1 MEMLQLRYFYE
12 SAMAESFSKTAQKY
26 MVPAS
31 SVSASVRR
39 LEQELG
45 TELFVRTGNRIQ
57 LNEKGKRFFEAVS
70 GTLTQLDV
78 VANAISEQSTE
89 KQTISILARSTRET
103 LTYWITRFYRM
114 YPSVSFK
121 MNFEDIPENYEKYD
135 VIISS
140 PEKSLENYESFPWR
154 KYAIYVE
161 AVDTDPLCRGPVTLS
176 QLRDRAFVTTNSQ
189 RGGFKVLVKACERQG
204 FSPKVFLECDD
215 YDCRTAALKSG
226 VCLGL
231 NLGRWDE
238 ESRTANTQFLSV
250 TDFSEE
256 LSVSVYYKKEHCNG
270 NIKLFLDLLKSS
282 AARP

>member
-57 LNEKGKRFFEAVS
+57 LNEKGRRFFEAVS

-78 VANAISEQSTE
+78 IANAISEQSTE

-103 LTYWITRFYRM
+103 LTYWTTRFYRM

-161 AVDTDPLCRGPVTLS
+161 TVDTDPLCRGPVTLS

-189 RGGFKVLVKACERQG
+189 RGGFKVFAKACERQG

-256 LSVSVYYKKEHCNG
+256 LPISVYYKKEHYNG

>member
-114 YPSVSFK
+114 CPSVSFR
-121 MNFEDIPENYEKYD
+121 MTFDDVPENFEKYD

-161 AVDTDPLCRGPVTLS
+161 TVDTDPLCRGPVTLS

-189 RGGFKVLVKACERQG
+189 RGGFKVLVKACEQQG

-256 LSVSVYYKKEHCNG
+256 LSVSVYYKKEHYNG